1 MLIFISLCVAEAKLK
16 NVFCYCSGFLPIE
29 RTLAGK
35 KQQNAPSDDDWVDG
49 KTICRYLG
57 ISPRTLQRLRSDRVI
72 SYSSLNHKLYYTLG
86 DIKRVLHERSV
97 KRCKE

>member
-1 MLIFISLCVAEAKLK
+1 M
-16 NVFCYCSGFLPIE
+16 NVIIIGSKAYKELVGRIEKIE

-72 SYSSLNHKLYYTLG
+72 SYSTLNHKLYYTLG

>member
-1 MLIFISLCVAEAKLK
+1 MKVIIIGSKAYKELVGRIEK
-16 NVFCYCSGFLPIE
+16 IE

-57 ISPRTLQRLRSDRVI
+57 VSPRTLQRLRSERVI
-72 SYSSLNHKLYYTLG
+72 SYSALNHKRYYTLG
-86 DIKRVLHERSV
+86 EIKRVLQERSV
-97 KRCKE
+97 NRRKE

>member
-1 MLIFISLCVAEAKLK
+1 MIMKVIIIGSKAYKDLVGRIEK
-16 NVFCYCSGFLPIE
+16 IE

-57 ISPRTLQRLRSDRVI
+57 ISPRTLQRLRSERVI
-72 SYSSLNHKLYYTLG
+72 SYSALNHKRYYTLG
-86 DIKRVLHERSV
+86 EIKRVLQERSV
-97 KRCKE
+97 NRRKE

>member
-1 MLIFISLCVAEAKLK
+1 MKVIIIESKAYKELVGRIEK
-16 NVFCYCSGFLPIE
+16 IE

-57 ISPRTLQRLRSDRVI
+57 ISPRTLQRLRLERVI
-72 SYSSLNHKLYYTLG
+72 SYSALNHKRYYTLG
-86 DIKRVLHERSV
+86 EIKRVLQERSV
-97 KRCKE
+97 TRCKE

>member
-1 MLIFISLCVAEAKLK
+1 MKVIIIGSKAYKELVGRIEK
-16 NVFCYCSGFLPIE
+16 IE

-57 ISPRTLQRLRSDRVI
+57 ISPRTLQRLRSERVI
-72 SYSSLNHKLYYTLG
+72 SYSALNHKRYYTLG
-86 DIKRVLHERSV
+86 EIKRVLQEHSV
-97 KRCKE
+97 NRRKE

>member
-1 MLIFISLCVAEAKLK
+1 M
-16 NVFCYCSGFLPIE
+16 NVIIIGSKAYKELVGRIEKIE

>member
-1 MLIFISLCVAEAKLK
+1 MKVIIIGSKAYKELVGRIEK
-16 NVFCYCSGFLPIE
+16 IE

-57 ISPRTLQRLRSDRVI
+57 ISPRTLQRLRSERVI
-72 SYSSLNHKLYYTLG
+72 SYSALNHKRYYTLG
-86 DIKRVLHERSV
+86 EIKRVLQERSV
-97 KRCKE
+97 NRRKE

>member
-1 MLIFISLCVAEAKLK
+1 MKVIIIGSKAYKDLVGRIEK
-16 NVFCYCSGFLPIE
+16 IE

-57 ISPRTLQRLRSDRVI
+57 ISPRTLQRLRSERVI
-72 SYSSLNHKLYYTLG
+72 SYSALNHKRYYTLG
-86 DIKRVLHERSV
+86 EIKRVLQERSV
-97 KRCKE
+97 NRRKE

>member
-1 MLIFISLCVAEAKLK
+1 MKVIIIGSKAYKELVGRIEK
-16 NVFCYCSGFLPIE
+16 IE

-57 ISPRTLQRLRSDRVI
+57 ISPRTLQRLRSERVI
-72 SYSSLNHKLYYTLG
+72 SYSALNHKRYYTLG
-86 DIKRVLHERSV
+86 EIKRVLQERFV
-97 KRCKE
+97 TRCKE

>member
-1 MLIFISLCVAEAKLK
+1 MKVIIIGSKAYKELVERIEK
-16 NVFCYCSGFLPIE
+16 IE

-57 ISPRTLQRLRSDRVI
+57 ISPRTLQRLRSERVI
-72 SYSSLNHKLYYTLG
+72 SYSALNHKRYYTLG
-86 DIKRVLHERSV
+86 EIKRVLQESSV
-97 KRCKE
+97 NRRKE

>member
-1 MLIFISLCVAEAKLK
+1 MKVIICGSKSYKDLGGRIEK
-16 NVFCYCSGFLPIE
+16 IE

-57 ISPRTLQRLRSDRVI
+57 VSPRMLQRLRSERVI
-72 SYSSLNHKLYYTLG
+72 SYSALNHKRYYTLG
-86 DIKRVLHERSV
+86 EIKRVLQERSV
-97 KRCKE
+97 NRRKE

>member
-1 MLIFISLCVAEAKLK
+1 MKVIIIGAKACKELVVRIEK
-16 NVFCYCSGFLPIE
+16 VERALASKKLPN
-29 RTLAGK
+29 T
-35 KQQNAPSDDDWVDG
+35 PPDDDWVDG
-49 KTICRYLG
+49 KTVCRYLG

-97 KRCKE
+97 NRRKE

>member
-1 MLIFISLCVAEAKLK
+1 MRVIIIGSKAYKELVGRIEK
-16 NVFCYCSGFLPIE
+16 IE

-57 ISPRTLQRLRSDRVI
+57 ISPRTLQRLRSERVI
-72 SYSSLNHKLYYTLG
+72 SYSALNHKRYYTLG
-86 DIKRVLHERSV
+86 EIKRVLQERSV
-97 KRCKE
+97 NRRKE